1 MDTEGFVRVYD
12 SQTEIY
18 HDAFQIFLD
27 HTDQK
32 INAHRWLE
40 QYIRTLPSR
49 HVFIDA
55 GAGEGQVTSW
65 VAPQFAKTTAIEPNP
80 YLCKKFR
87 ETCPEIAL
95 LAETITQATPPE
107 PANLILCSHVF
118 YYINRDDWMENL
130 ERLVSWLAPEGVVL
144 VVLQNHQ
151 TDCMRMLQHF
161 LGKRFDLS
169 ALGKTFQDQTGQQYQ
184 VNIETVQ
191 AHISTSDFSSAY
203 TVAEFMLNLLP
214 IHNPPTREAFEN
226 YITHHFQ
233 DQAGGYRFSCHQ
245 DFLKIQRTV

>member
-1 MDTEGFVRVYD
+1 
-12 SQTEIY
+12 
-18 HDAFQIFLD
+18 
-27 HTDQK
+27 
-32 INAHRWLE
+32 
-40 QYIRTLPSR
+40 
-49 HVFIDA
+49 
-55 GAGEGQVTSW
+55 
-65 VAPQFAKTTAIEPNP
+65 
-80 YLCKKFR
+80 
-87 ETCPEIAL
+87 
-95 LAETITQATPPE
+95 
-107 PANLILCSHVF
+107 
-118 YYINRDDWMENL
+118 MENL

-151 TDCMRMLQHF
+151 TDCMQMLQHF

-191 AHISTSDFSSAY
+191 AHISMSDFSSAY

-245 DFLKIQRTV
+245 DFLKIQRKV